1 MTPFTLEE
9 LQRQYDNFK
18 RVSDRC
24 AETADYNA
32 FADLFTDDCVYLT
45 SSPRL
50 KPGDSNPFMLREQL
64 FGGGAVIPRGFLL
77 VPASVSL
84 QHPRVLQ
91 LLGRR

>member
-1 MTPFTLEE
+1 MSRTRCTALLALSFDI
-9 LQRQYDNFK
+9 QRFGLVGGEQ
-18 RVSDRC
+18 
-24 AETADYNA
+24 
-32 FADLFTDDCVYLT
+32 LT

>member
-1 MTPFTLEE
+1 MTRDRLVLRGGTIITMDPQLGTL
-9 LQRQYDNFK
+9 LWGD
-18 RVSDRC
+18 V
-24 AETADYNA
+24 
-32 FADLFTDDCVYLT
+32 LLT

>member
-1 MTPFTLEE
+1 MASCCWPLVQGAHVPAAQGEV
-9 LQRQYDNFK
+9 D
-18 RVSDRC
+18 V
-24 AETADYNA
+24 
-32 FADLFTDDCVYLT
+32 LT